1 MPPRCKAHLVALG
14 IHSCSFSFL
23 GRAELDRLG
32 IPYKHP
38 VAKTGI
44 VATVGSGAKPK
55 IALRGD
61 MDCLAIQEEVDVP
74 FKSTHANRMCAC
86 GHDAHVAMA
95 LGGTQPKVQAEEE
108 LAIPGVLSRL
118 N

>member
-1 MPPRCKAHLVALG
+1 M
-14 IHSCSFSFL
+14 HSCSFL

-32 IPYKHP
+32 ISYKHP

-44 VATVGSGAKPK
+44 VATVGSGAEPK

-74 FKSTHANRMCAC
+74 FKSTHAHRMCAC

-95 LGGTQPKVQAEEE
+95 LGGTQPEAQAKNQ
-108 LAIPGVLSRL
+108 LARPGVLPRR